1 MSLPKFIVRED
12 SNQEFHFEL
21 LRRTLK
27 NISDDEIELF
37 LYYDTEAA
45 LENVNDLIEKQP
57 TQKLNR
63 MDLEKKNLALRIK
76 KSANYNLYKT
86 AAKKFM
92 GIKFG

>member
-1 MSLPKFIVRED
+1 MRK
-12 SNQEFHFEL
+12 
-21 LRRTLK
+21 TLK

-45 LENVNDLIEKQP
+45 LENVNDLIEKP
-57 TQKLNR
+57 NQKLNR

-76 KSANYNLYKT
+76 KSVNYNLYKS

-92 GIKFG
+92 GINF